1 MHADTRCSS
10 RPGACRPRGLTRLA
24 KACSMLNTDGRC
36 ASNIACAMGAA
47 PGRGFLA
54 LRPAGSD
61 YLPAQPGGG
70 ERVVAA
76 SDALPETKP
85 GSGERARG
93 GVGYGGKQ
101 QTCGSLSINAKTALD
116 LLLG

>member
-1 MHADTRCSS
+1 
-10 RPGACRPRGLTRLA
+10 
-24 KACSMLNTDGRC
+24 MLNTDGRC
-36 ASNIACAMGAA
+36 ASNIACATGAA

-76 SDALPETKP
+76 SDALPETKA

-93 GVGYGGKQ
+93 GVGNGGKQ
-101 QTCGSLSINAKTALD
+101 QTCGSLSINAKMALA
-116 LLLG
+116 LPLGYAADNRFPIVGSGGS

>member
-1 MHADTRCSS
+1 ML
-10 RPGACRPRGLTRLA
+10 PRFR
-24 KACSMLNTDGRC
+24 R
-36 ASNIACAMGAA
+36 
-47 PGRGFLA
+47 
-54 LRPAGSD
+54 D

-101 QTCGSLSINAKTALD
+101 QTCGSLSINAKTALA
-116 LLLG
+116 LPLGYAADAALALIVGSGGS